1 MPNLQHVMTLGPMAC
16 EEAVVRRSGQHLF
29 DSDTVRRRTARCL
42 AQQSLNEL
50 FAQETVEQCWAWFH
64 PQLRSSNQAKD
75 KHSTAARSSHIFEVV
90 NITLSEE
97 PYILI
102 YIYIVQIMCKSYKG
116 IQPVLLQHQQ
126 SLPRFASVELNLPPC
141 AQSMLFLLFL
151 TKQVEGTCTQASNH
165 QHNQQHNCNHR
176 TSSHSRKLC
185 MQCW

>member
-1 MPNLQHVMTLGPMAC
+1 MWTGALGPMAC

-29 DSDTVRRRTARCL
+29 DSYTVRRRTARCL

-50 FAQETVEQCWAWFH
+50 FAQETVEQCWAWLH
-64 PQLRSSNQAKD
+64 PQLRSSSQAKD
-75 KHSTAARSSHIFEVV
+75 KHSTAACSSHIFEVV

-97 PYILI
+97 PGTLYTN
-102 YIYIVQIMCKSYKG
+102 YVQI
-116 IQPVLLQHQQ
+116 LQRDTQGTSPAPA
-126 SLPRFASVELNLPPC
+126 SLPHFASVELNLPPC

-165 QHNQQHNCNHR
+165 QDNHQHNCNHR